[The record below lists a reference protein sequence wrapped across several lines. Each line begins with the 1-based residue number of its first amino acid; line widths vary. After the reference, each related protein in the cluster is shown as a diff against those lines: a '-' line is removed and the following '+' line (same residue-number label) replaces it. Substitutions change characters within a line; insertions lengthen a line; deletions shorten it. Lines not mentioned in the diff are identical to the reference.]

1 MNVAD
6 LRKEYT
12 KAILTEEDI
21 DPNPFVQF
29 QLWIDQACSAEIIE
43 PNAMTLATVDASG
56 QPWTRT
62 VLMKSFSEAGF
73 LFFTNCESRKA
84 QQIAKNQR
92 VSLLFPW
99 LALERQVIING
110 SAEKISPK
118 ESLKYFQSRPE
129 GSQIG
134 AWASPQSQVITSRKL
149 LELKWNEMKRKFAAG
164 KIPLPS
170 FWGGYRVIPRTME
183 FWQGGKNRLH
193 DRLLYT
199 RQIKSDWRIE
209 RLAP

>member
-6 LRKEYT
+6 LRKEYI
-12 KAILTEEDI
+12 KDSLRRSNL
-21 DPNPFVQF
+21 DPNPFGQF
-29 QLWIDQACSAEIIE
+29 KTWMEQACQTEVLE
-43 PNAMTLATVDASG
+43 PNAMTLATVDSSG
-56 QPWTRT
+56 KPWTRT
-62 VLMKSFSEAGF
+62 VLLKGFSEHGF
-73 LFFTNCESRKA
+73 LFFTNYESRKSR
-84 QQIAKNQR
+84 QIAENAQ

-99 LALERQVIING
+99 LALERQVSING
-110 SAEKISPK
+110 RAERISAS

-149 LELKWNEMKRKFAAG
+149 LELKWDEMKRKFAAG

-170 FWGGYRVIPRTME
+170 FWGGFRVIPETFE
-183 FWQGGKNRLH
+183 FWQGGTNRIH
-193 DRLLYT
+193 DRFLYS
-199 RQIKSDWRIE
+199 RESGNDWTID